1 MILYRFFQHLVR
13 AGWPLIGR
21 LEIHGLENVPERGPF
36 LLIANHQ
43 SILDPILVQAIVRR
57 PLYTMAKSTQFT
69 GRIMGWLMPR
79 VLAFPVRRYR
89 VDPQSV
95 RVALRHLA
103 RGDGVG
109 VYIEGERSWDGRLQ
123 TPRLGTVRLVLKA
136 GVPVIP
142 CGVSGTYHVW
152 PRWHRG
158 LRRAPVCVS
167 FGAPIHFPTLDH
179 RADREKALPETAAA
193 LMAAIRGQLEFAD
206 RRVDSHAVRR

>member
-13 AGWPLIGR
+13 AGWPLIGH
-21 LEIHGLENVPERGPF
+21 LEVHGLENVPEHGPF

-69 GRIMGWLMPR
+69 GRVMGWLMPR
-79 VLAFPVRRYR
+79 MLAFPVRRYR

-95 RVALRHLA
+95 RVTLRHLA

-123 TPRLGTVRLVLKA
+123 PPRLGTVRLVLKA

-142 CGVSGTYHVW
+142 CGVSGTYEVW

-167 FGAPIHFPTLDH
+167 FGAPIPFPKLDH
-179 RADREKALPETAAA
+179 RADREGALPNTAAA
-193 LMAAIRGQLEFAD
+193 LMAAVREQLEFAD
-206 RRVDSHAVRR
+206 RRIESRALRR